1 MELLILDKAFS
12 SVATLDVF
20 ESFIWTDRYCGYGD
34 FEIYTPAN
42 AKMKESLKEEY
53 YIYIKESEHLMI
65 IEDVEIDT
73 DVEDGARM
81 KVTGRSLESILERR
95 IIWNQTVLNGNFQNG
110 IKKLLTENIIS
121 PSDESRK
128 ISNFVFKESTDT
140 AITSL
145 EVEAQY
151 FGENLYDTIVDLCNS
166 KQVGYK
172 ILLDGSNFVF
182 FLYVGTDRSYNQ
194 VKNPYVIFSPNF
206 DNLLN
211 SNYVESIKT
220 LKNVT
225 LVAGEGEGSERK
237 TVSVSAT
244 ENYGTGLSRR
254 EIFTDAQ
261 GVTKNVNG
269 QEITDEEY
277 TNQLKQKGEETLSKN
292 KKTISFEGEI
302 DSNSTTYKYDEDYF
316 IGDIVQVENEFG
328 YMSRCRITEY
338 VRSQSD
344 SGIETYPTYENV

>member
-1 MELLILDKAFS
+1 MELLILDKSFK
-12 SVATLDVF
+12 SVATIDVF
-20 ESFIWTDRYCGYGD
+20 ESLIWTDRYCGYGD

-42 AKMKESLKEEY
+42 ESMKSVLQEDY

-73 DVEDGARM
+73 DIEDGARM
-81 KVTGRSLESILERR
+81 KVTGRSLESIIERR
-95 IIWNQTVLNGNFQNG
+95 IIWGQTTLSGNFQNG
-110 IKKLLTENIIS
+110 IKKLLTENVIL
-121 PSDESRK
+121 PSDENRK
-128 ISNFVFKESTDT
+128 IPNFVFKDSTDE

-151 FGENLYDTIVDLCNS
+151 FGENLYDSIVNLCNS

-172 ILLDGSNFVF
+172 ILLEGSNFVF
-182 FLYVGTDRSYNQ
+182 SLYAGTDRSYNQ

-211 SNYVESIKT
+211 SNFVKSMKT

-225 LVAGEGEGSERK
+225 LVAGEGGGSERK
-237 TVSVSAT
+237 TVSVNAS

-254 EIFTDAQ
+254 EIFTDAK

-269 QEITDEEY
+269 EEISDGEY
-277 TNQLKQKGEETLSKN
+277 INQLKQKGEETLSKN
-292 KKTISFEGEI
+292 KMTTSFEGEI
-302 DSNSTTYKYDEDYF
+302 DSNSTTYKYEEDYF

-328 YMSRCRITEY
+328 YEARCRITEY

-344 SGIETYPTYENV
+344 SGIETYPTYVNV